1 MLQLAFNPQSL
12 EVQRKVV
19 IEEFK
24 QRYLNQP
31 YGDVW
36 LKFRPLIYNQHPYR
50 WPTIGA
56 GIQHIEEAVLEDV
69 KEFFAKFY
77 VPANAI
83 LVLAGRVT
91 FAEAKELAEKWFGP
105 IPGGNK
111 PKRQLPQEPVQT
123 EDRRMEI
130 VDKVPSNRIYKAYPV
145 PGRYDEGFYA
155 IDLMSDL
162 MGRNE
167 TSFLYLALVQNKRIF
182 DSISVSQTGSLDP
195 GLLIVSGQ
203 VCDGVDLVR
212 AEEELDQA
220 IHEFVGYSFETV
232 DLQRVKNQA
241 EASLIFGEV
250 EVLNR
255 AMNLAMAANA
265 GDANLVNL
273 ESENLAKVTL
283 SEVANWAKKI
293 FKEGKSNTLIY
304 KKA

>member
-1 MLQLAFNPQSL
+1 
-12 EVQRKVV
+12 
-19 IEEFK
+19 
-24 QRYLNQP
+24 
-31 YGDVW
+31 VW
-36 LKFRPLIYNQHPYR
+36 LKFRPLIYTQHPYR

-69 KEFFAKFY
+69 KAFFAKYY

-91 FAEAKELAEKWFGP
+91 FAEAKALAEKWFGP
-105 IPGGNK
+105 IPGGSK

-203 VCDGVDLVR
+203 VCDGVDLEL
-212 AEEELDQA
+212 AEKELNQA
-220 IHEFVGYSFETV
+220 IHDFVNCSFQTI
-232 DLQRVKNQA
+232 DLERVKNQA

-265 GDANLVNL
+265 GDVNLVNL

-283 SEVANWAKKI
+283 SEVNYWAKKI